1 IADQQ
6 ITNLVA
12 SNIPAIVKQGAPIGP
27 VTGIVRFTDPAGVGV
42 ETTADFTATVNWG
55 DGTTSLATVVSLGGG
70 NYRVDA
76 PAHTYVNPRTYSV
89 NVTVTHDR
97 LPAITSPNQITTV
110 NPALIAV
117 GPGEGGGAEVRVL
130 NAQTGAM
137 VAHYFPFGPGWKGSI
152 TVGLGDLKGDGHVDV
167 VMGAG
172 SGGAP
177 RVVAYDVQTGALV
190 ANFFAY
196 EPSFRGGINVSV
208 GDVDGDGKADIV
220 TGAGAG
226 GAPRVVVF
234 SGASVVTGAANPAML
249 ASFFAYDSSFRN
261 GVNVAAGDV
270 NGDGKADI
278 IAGVGTGGAPR
289 VTVFRSG
296 DFAQILSFFA

>member
-1 IADQQ
+1 
-6 ITNLVA
+6 
-12 SNIPAIVKQGAPIGP
+12 
-27 VTGIVRFTDPAGVGV
+27 
-42 ETTADFTATVNWG
+42 
-55 DGTTSLATVVSLGGG
+55 
-70 NYRVDA
+70 
-76 PAHTYVNPRTYSV
+76 TYSV

-137 VAHYFPFGPGWKGSI
+137 VAHYFPFGPDWKGSI
-152 TVGLGDLKGDGHVDV
+152 TVGLGNLKGDGHVDV

-177 RVVAYDVQTGALV
+177 RGVAYDVQTRALGANL
-190 ANFFAY
+190 FSY
-196 EPSFRGGINVSV
+196 EPRFPGGIQLAV
-208 GDVDGDGKADIV
+208 GDVNRDRKADLLN
-220 TGAGAG
+220 GARAHG
-226 GAPRVVVF
+226 VVVF
-234 SGASVVTGAANPAML
+234 SGASVVTGAANPTML

-278 IAGVGTGGAPR
+278 IAGTGTGGAPH

-296 DFAQILSFFA
+296 DFAQILSFFAYDSS